1 MSRQDF
7 LGEHVVVVG
16 GASGIGL
23 AVARGALARGA
34 RATVLDVAE
43 ARFPELRRDT
53 PDLRLEALDVR
64 DDTALTAFFRATPE
78 VDHVYV
84 SAGTVKMGDLFAEPV
99 ELQLESLVLRVWG
112 SARVARASA
121 RRIRPG
127 GSLTF
132 TGGISTDRP
141 VPGAWVSS
149 VGTAA
154 AEQLAR
160 ALALELAPVRC
171 NAIAPGWTDTP
182 MWDAV
187 LGAKKREVLDAVAA
201 KLPTRAVA
209 SAEQVAD
216 AVLFLMS
223 CRAITGEVLH
233 VDGGGRLI

>member
-1 MSRQDF
+1 MTETLQN
-7 LGEHVVVVG
+7 EHVVVVG

-23 AVARGALARGA
+23 AVARGALRAGA
-34 RATVLDVAE
+34 RVTVLDIAE
-43 ARFPELRRDT
+43 QRFPEIRRANPELT
-53 PDLRLEALDVR
+53 TRALDIG
-64 DDTALTAFFRATPE
+64 DETALAAFFGS
-78 VDHVYV
+78 VDSLHHVYV
-84 SAGTVKMGDLFAEPV
+84 SAGSTKLGDLFTEP
-99 ELQLESLVLRVWG
+99 LDAQLAPVVLRLWG
-112 SARVARASA
+112 SARVARTAA
-121 RRIRPG
+121 RRLAPG

-171 NAIAPGWTDTP
+171 NAVAPGWTDTP

-187 LGAKKREVLDAVAA
+187 LGEAKRGVFDSVAE
-201 KLPTRAVA
+201 KLPTRAIA
-209 SAEQVAD
+209 TADQVAD

-223 CRAITGEVLH
+223 NRAVTGEILH
-233 VDGGGRLI
+233 VDGGGRLT